1 MGCRAAHFAN
11 EENDILPEITCPAVV
26 AALREHRKDRDTLL
40 ASLTASLQNDP
51 RVRAAWLWGS
61 FGRGEADDLSD
72 LDPWIIVAD
81 EFVGEMGAGLKCFA
95 EQTGN
100 YITGGEAPRNGPPG
114 GGFFSSLHAGRHG
127 LLHLDCY
134 WQPQSAV
141 NAIPERAVLFDRL
154 SEPMTPPPVTSLP
167 EKTPVLTEEQER
179 IEDGIGFAWLM
190 FSIAAKTLARYPDSD
205 MSLMMYPRP
214 GLEEAALLLG
224 MEDHLP
230 PADWVVPQSPL
241 EKLEMLR
248 RLAGKTARLTEIA
261 NTRGLNHSPLNALC
275 LSRYLGMVQ
284 GILECVREGSC

>member
-1 MGCRAAHFAN
+1 M
-11 EENDILPEITCPAVV
+11 LPEITCPAVV
-26 AALREHRKDRDTLL
+26 AALREHREDRETLL

-81 EFVGEMGAGLKCFA
+81 EFVGEMGARLKHYA

-100 YITGGEAPRNGPPG
+100 YITGGEAPQNGPPG

-141 NAIPERAVLFDRL
+141 SAIPERAVLFDRL
-154 SEPMTPPPVTSLP
+154 SEPMTAPAPISLP
-167 EKTPVLTEEQER
+167 QETPVLTEEQER

-190 FSIAAKTLARYPDSD
+190 FSITAKTLARHPDPD

-214 GLEEAALLLG
+214 GLEAAALLLG
-224 MEDHLP
+224 LEDHLP
-230 PADWVVPQSPL
+230 PTDWVVPQSPL
-241 EKLEMLR
+241 EKIERLR
-248 RLAGKTARLTEIA
+248 HLAGKTARLSELA
-261 NTRGLNHSPLNALC
+261 NTRGLTLSPMNAIC
-275 LSRYLGMVQ
+275 LSRYLELVA
-284 GILECVREGSC
+284 GIVR